1 MPMVMS
7 MESEG
12 EVIHAQF
19 PSWILL
25 GALLLR
31 ENLVTSEQLEEAL
44 LEQQRVKRRLGE
56 ILVEQGIVTSRQIAQ
71 ALAAQYRLDFVDLAD
86 VMPEPNAVKRVPEA
100 MARRYGVL
108 PLRILD
114 DGSLQVALA
123 DPTAVTSAAFVG
135 VLGLDVEF
143 AVADAGALEF
153 ALDLVYSSAENRRSA

>member
-1 MPMVMS
+1 
-7 MESEG
+7 MEG
-12 EVIHAQF
+12 QVIHAQF

-44 LEQQRVKRRLGE
+44 LEQQRVNRRLGE
-56 ILVEQGIVTSRQIAQ
+56 ILIEKGIVTSRQIAQ

-86 VMPEPNAVKRVPEA
+86 VMPEPRAVKRVPEA

-108 PLRILD
+108 PLRILET
-114 DGSLQVALA
+114 GSIQVALA

-143 AVADAGALEF
+143 AVADAGALEL
-153 ALDLVYSSAENRRSA
+153 ALDLIYSGAERRSA